1 MDKKKKRIFI
11 LVLVLASIIFV
22 NYFSHKLINKSVT
35 KISYTEFL
43 EKVKKNEVKKV
54 MLDINAPTI
63 VFEDIKE
70 NLYKTDNPREE
81 GFKAY
86 LLKEGVE
93 VSENSKSY
101 VADLVFMLIRFAIFY
116 GIIFYFMKASVDK
129 IGASSKVEEPSSSV
143 PDIKFDDIGGYREVK
158 EDMKFLISF
167 LKDPKQ
173 YKEMGAKLP
182 KGVIFYGPPGNGKTL
197 LVKAMAGEANVPV
210 FTVSGSDFVE
220 MYVGVGA
227 KRVRTLFANARKN
240 APCIIFIDEID
251 AVGGSRGSFSAH
263 SENIQTINALLSEL
277 DGFNGAEGVL
287 VIGATNRI
295 EDLDEALI
303 RPGRFDK
310 HIGIGMPEFEDRKA
324 ILEIYMKDKNFEE
337 GVTSNDLAKMTIGF
351 SGSGLFSF
359 INESAIIAVNKKHD
373 VIHKNDIDDAYY
385 KILMAGS
392 KKRSKD
398 RKKEEIEL
406 IAWHEA
412 GHALAAKLYTK
423 REVPKISIVPSSSGA
438 GGVTFVLPDKMG
450 LHTKDD
456 LINDIRIAYGGRVAE
471 YVLTKDA
478 NKVTTGASNDIKEA
492 TKTVKDM
499 ISIYGMSSEYGM
511 LNLQVLSNSYED
523 LIIKEV
529 KNFSNLTYTEVLE
542 SLSKHEELLREIA
555 GTLIEK
561 ETIEE
566 DELDKIIEDYFRSGD
581 NCA

>member
-1 MDKKKKRIFI
+1 
-11 LVLVLASIIFV
+11 VLASIIFV

>member
-1 MDKKKKRIFI
+1 M
-11 LVLVLASIIFV
+11 LASIIFV